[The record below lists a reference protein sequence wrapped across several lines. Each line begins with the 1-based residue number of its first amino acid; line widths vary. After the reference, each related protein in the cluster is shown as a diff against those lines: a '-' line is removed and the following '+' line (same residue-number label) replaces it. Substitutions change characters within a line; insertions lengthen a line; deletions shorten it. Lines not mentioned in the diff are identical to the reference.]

1 MSEWIPISERMPE
14 NDRWVLLSFS
24 NAPLPEVGFLE
35 TYPDGSAAFTNG
47 SDTFISKGIFVNAWM
62 ELPERYEEKR
72 EYDDSP
78 VIKDMM
84 NKCEMEKRKFVTD
97 PVLTT

>member
-35 TYPDGSAAFTNG
+35 SYPDGSAAFTNG
-47 SDTFISKGIFVNAWM
+47 SDTFISKGILVNAWM
-62 ELPERYEEKR
+62 ELPERCEER
-72 EYDDSP
+72 
-78 VIKDMM
+78 I
-84 NKCEMEKRKFVTD
+84 
-97 PVLTT
+97 